1 MSVVPASIRLT
12 RADNKKLDPDQTSQ
26 ALRFTT
32 MQPQER
38 LKAISKA
45 VTSLCYRDNEL
56 CVRSPPSR

>member
-1 MSVVPASIRLT
+1 MRSQRP
-12 RADNKKLDPDQTSQ
+12 RARADGPDNKKLDPDQTSQ

-45 VTSLCYRDNEL
+45 VTSLSYRDNEL
-56 CVRSPPSR
+56 CVRAAD